1 MTKASGT
8 VQALVWDIDGVLVDT
23 ERLHFIAWKKLLA
36 EHGATLTMEEYLPF
50 IGRGSPENMN
60 GICALKKIT
69 GDHTAL
75 NLRRREIYRQ
85 LRADG
90 IPAIAE
96 NVALAKDFARAY
108 PTLPRIAA
116 TNSRQQDTD
125 ENLAAAGL
133 TDFFRFVVAFQNYP
147 GLRRK
152 PAPDLYLE
160 AVRQLGIPAAECLA
174 FEDTEHGVTAAHAA
188 GLRVVA
194 LPSVLTEGQN
204 FSAADL
210 VIPSGAP
217 REPTMI
223 VKKIAAR

>member
-8 VQALVWDIDGVLVDT
+8 VQALVFDIDGVLVDT
-23 ERLHFIAWKKLLA
+23 EQLHFSAWQKLLA
-36 EHGATLTMEEYLPF
+36 EHGATLALEEYLPF
-50 IGRGSPENMN
+50 IGRGSTENMAD
-60 GICALKKIT
+60 ICTRKQMS
-69 GDHTAL
+69 GDHAAL

-85 LRADG
+85 LRSSG
-90 IPAIAE
+90 ISVLAE
-96 NVALAKDFARAY
+96 NVALARNFARAY
-108 PTLPRIAA
+108 PKMPRIAA
-116 TNSRQQDTD
+116 TNSIQQDTD

-133 TDFFRFVVAFQNYP
+133 TGFFQFVVAFQNYP
-147 GLRRK
+147 GLKRK

-217 REPTMI
+217 REPMMI